1 MAVSAMS
8 LQDMFF
14 SVFLGA
20 LLALSPLAAVCQS
33 NQPARSSAEPEALPT
48 GMSITPTA
56 APGSS
61 IQALNP
67 DLPDLPKFTADH
79 PVSMAVSPDGKT
91 LLVLTS
97 GFNQNNDSKGS
108 KAPALSNEYVFVYD
122 ISHPN
127 PVKKQALKVAN
138 TFVGLAWNPDGKE
151 FYVSGGVNDTVHV
164 FGLAQGQWE

>member
-1 MAVSAMS
+1 MTASAVS
-8 LQDMFF
+8 LRDMFF
-14 SVFLGA
+14 DILLGA

-33 NQPARSSAEPEALPT
+33 NQARSSAEPEALPT

-56 APGSS
+56 ASGSS
-61 IQALNP
+61 MQALNP
-67 DLPDLPKFTADH
+67 DLPDLPQFTADH

-97 GFNQNNDSKGS
+97 GFNQNNDSKGA

-138 TFVGLAWNPDGKE
+138 TFVGLAWHPDGKE
-151 FYVSGGVNDTVHV
+151 VY
-164 FGLAQGQWE
+164 A